1 MIKKKIL
8 KKLNYFTKFP
18 LSNKSQYIIIL
29 YAQIK
34 TDMGQEV
41 PARTDL
47 GSTTVL
53 AKKMALC
60 RAD

>member
-41 PARTDL
+41 PARTGL
-47 GSTTVL
+47 NSTTVL
-53 AKKMALC
+53 AKKNGVMP
-60 RAD
+60 R